1 MTYILT
7 GDCLA
12 VMPTLEAESVDA
24 IVSDPPYGL
33 AFMGKAWDHGVPGP
47 EFWREAFRVAK
58 PGAHL
63 VAFGGTRTYH
73 RLTCAI
79 EDAGWEIRDCLSWL
93 YGSGFPKSLDVSK
106 AMDKRGGYPHLAA
119 QIGEALK
126 SARESRGLTVG
137 ECDKRFCGGTTNWSW
152 FEGRPKGQ
160 RAPTPETFAAIAADW
175 PEVAHLAESV
185 AEAEREV
192 VGRGK
197 SGIGTAFGDGEWARG
212 SAQDFNITAPAT
224 ALARE
229 WQGWGTALKP
239 AWEPIILA
247 RKPLT
252 GTVASNVAQHGTG
265 AINVDG
271 CRIEGAPPSV
281 PQPKFNSPTGAVY
294 GFKAGEGRNGEMSH
308 ASGRWPA
315 NVCLD
320 EEAAGMLDAQTGELK
335 SGARNSPNNP
345 QSTGIYGTYKGGNG
359 NLFRADSGGA
369 SRFFFV
375 AKEGQCDN
383 ASDAVLTSSHGEQV
397 ADSAPSLASPS
408 RSPAPLPVGREST
421 ADCTACTP
429 RQSLALSVEAKDST
443 DTIQTTPTSC
453 ESCGSALRVTA
464 DSTSQASAVRVEDA
478 SDPVSGT
485 RFLYTAKASRRER
498 EAGLEGMPTKVQK
511 LPGKSTGFNPTTG
524 EVTHGYTGEARNHHP
539 TVKPIALMRWLCRL
553 VTPKG
558 GLILDPF
565 TGSGTTG
572 CAAVLEGFRFVGIER
587 EPEYAAIAE
596 KRIAHW
602 AGQVEEPTLFEAA

>member
-93 YGSGFPKSLDVSK
+93 YGSGFPKSHN
-106 AMDKRGGYPHLAA
+106 GPWG
-119 QIGEALK
+119 
-126 SARESRGLTVG
+126 
-137 ECDKRFCGGTTNWSW
+137 
-152 FEGRPKGQ
+152 
-160 RAPTPETFAAIAADW
+160 
-175 PEVAHLAESV
+175 
-185 AEAEREV
+185 
-192 VGRGK
+192 
-197 SGIGTAFGDGEWARG
+197 
-212 SAQDFNITAPAT
+212 
-224 ALARE
+224 
-229 WQGWGTALKP
+229 GTALKP

-265 AINVDG
+265 ALNVDG
-271 CRIEGAPPSV
+271 CRIG
-281 PQPKFNSPTGAVY
+281 TGEQIAAHHGTRNPRTAMGDGWHDSY
-294 GFKAGEGRNGEMSH
+294 KSGDAGKVVQTL
-308 ASGRWPA
+308 GRWPA

-320 EEAAGMLDAQTGELK
+320 EEAAAMLDAQSGERK
-335 SGARNSPNNP
+335 SQGGKAFTRDGFTPADNSRKAI
-345 QSTGIYGTYKGGNG
+345 GYG
-359 NLFRADSGGA
+359 DSGGA

-375 AKEGQCDN
+375 EEGQCDN

-397 ADSAPSLASPS
+397 ADSAPNLASPS
-408 RSPAPLPVGREST
+408 RSPVPLPVGREST

-443 DTIQTTPTSC
+443 DTTPTTPTC
-453 ESCGSALRVTA
+453 CGSCGSALPA
-464 DSTSQASAVRVEDA
+464 IAASTNPVSAEAVADA

-498 EAGLEGMPTKVQK
+498 EAGLEGMPKEMRHFFQTGNGASGKPSSLEIAKTK
-511 LPGKSTGFNPTTG
+511 NPKP
-524 EVTHGYTGEARNHHP
+524 YANWHP

-602 AGQVEEPTLFEAA
+602 AGQVDEPTLFD